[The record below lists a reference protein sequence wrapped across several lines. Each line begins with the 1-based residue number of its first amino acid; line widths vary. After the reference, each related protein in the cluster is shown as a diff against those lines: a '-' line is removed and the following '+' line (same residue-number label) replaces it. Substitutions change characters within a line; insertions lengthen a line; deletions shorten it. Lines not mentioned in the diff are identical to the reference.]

1 MKKARIKQYETTLVK
16 SVLEKKV
23 NVTTWLLTTLIVSGR
38 IASELF
44 LSKPTYYPKDP
55 WEVIGEGQELTKQL
69 IEKAYLK
76 KGIKKLQKYGIVQ
89 ESNGLIKLTL
99 KGKSLANRIMGFK
112 KILDTRWDG
121 KYRMV
126 IFDIP
131 EKQRHHRD
139 WLRTE
144 LYYLEYIQLQKSVFI
159 SKYPLTPEI
168 IKEIKRR
175 EVDEGVNYILAEKI
189 YDLQKMRRN
198 SKFGLLKIPKPMI
211 Q

>member
-1 MKKARIKQYETTLVK
+1 MKEARIKQYETTLVK

-23 NVTTWLLTTLIVSGR
+23 NVTTWLLTTLIVSGK
-38 IASELF
+38 IVSEVF

-55 WEVIGEGQELTKQL
+55 WEIIGEGQELTKQL
-69 IEKAYLK
+69 IKKAYLK

-89 ESNGLIKLTL
+89 ESNGFIKLTS

-112 KILDTRWDG
+112 KVLDTKWDG

-175 EVDEGVNYILAEKI
+175 EIDEGVNYILAEKI
-189 YDLQKMRRN
+189 YDIQKM
-198 SKFGLLKIPKPMI
+198 KEL
-211 Q
+211 